1 MKLKSTKYGSFYAS
15 DKIQT
20 KHIGALMRRL
30 LAIFLLGFGFSASG
44 EDILQVYQQ
53 AHQNDP
59 TFALSEIGNRIQ
71 KLNNY
76 SAHTQ
81 LLPQISFRLPRGR
94 STNENRTT
102 YPDEAIN
109 DPRYAFLG
117 VTRENNG
124 VWNERETEQV
134 GWSANLSQTV
144 FSVPTLINV
153 MTSRKSTA
161 SSDYSLFSSEQALI
175 IRVVEAYFSV
185 LRASAS
191 LQNSL
196 ASEDAIKRQLEQA
209 EQRYEVGLTASTDVL
224 NARASHDDAI
234 VSRIQAW
241 NSFDIEFEALRV
253 LTGATI
259 SELSGLA
266 EDFPIQDPVPN
277 SEEAWVEMALKNNP
291 QVRAQE
297 ISYESAKLR
306 HWGQLAKDLPS
317 ISLGMSYNRSEQPF
331 NLGGQDTPWDY
342 VSESKGFNIGLT
354 FTASVTGGSRFVQDR
369 ISALNREQSRL
380 QVVQQKLTV
389 EEQVR
394 RQFRTVVTD
403 VLRVEARLRAIDSSQ
418 ASLDATETGY
428 EVGTRNIVEVLN
440 AQRALFG
447 AQLAYQNAKYDY
459 ILGMLRLK
467 QSAGV
472 LTAAEIEE
480 LNRFM
485 DNEKTV
491 TRLTTMT
498 GRE

>member
-1 MKLKSTKYGSFYAS
+1 
-15 DKIQT
+15 
-20 KHIGALMRRL
+20 MRRL
-30 LAIFLLGFGFSASG
+30 LAILLLGFGFSASG
-44 EDILQVYQQ
+44 DDILQVYQQ

-59 TFALSEIGNRIQ
+59 SFALSEIGNRIQ

-81 LLPQISFRLPRGR
+81 LLPQISFSLPRGR

-109 DPRYAFLG
+109 DPRYGFLG

-134 GWSANLSQTV
+134 GWNANLSQTV
-144 FSVPTLINV
+144 FSVPTFINV

-161 SSDYSLFSSEQALI
+161 SSDYTLFSSEQALI
-175 IRVVEAYFSV
+175 VRVVEAYFSV
-185 LRASAS
+185 LRAGAS
-191 LQNSL
+191 LQNSI

-224 NARASHDDAI
+224 NARASYDDAI

-241 NSFDIEFEALRV
+241 NTFDIQFEALRV
-253 LTGATI
+253 LTGVSI
-259 SELSGLA
+259 SELSGLSD
-266 EDFPIQDPVPN
+266 DFPIQDPVPN
-277 SEEAWVEMALKNNP
+277 SEEAWVEMALQNNP
-291 QVRAQE
+291 QIRAQE

-317 ISLGMSYNRSEQPF
+317 ITLGMSYNRSEQPF
-331 NLGGQDTPWDY
+331 NLGGQETPWDY

-354 FTASVTGGSRFVQDR
+354 FRANVTGGSRYVQDR

-380 QVVQQKLTV
+380 QVVQQKLNV
-389 EEQVR
+389 EEQTR

-403 VLRVEARLRAIDSSQ
+403 VLRVEARLRAIDSSR
-418 ASLDATETGY
+418 ASMQATETGY

-440 AQRALFG
+440 AQRQVFG
-447 AQLAYQNAKYDY
+447 AELAYENAKYDY

-472 LTAAEIEE
+472 LTDAEVAE

-485 DNEKTV
+485 DNEKIV
-491 TRLTTMT
+491 SRPTTMS
-498 GRE
+498 GRQ

>member
-1 MKLKSTKYGSFYAS
+1 
-15 DKIQT
+15 
-20 KHIGALMRRL
+20 MRRL
-30 LAIFLLGFGFSASG
+30 LAILVLGFGFSASG
-44 EDILQVYQQ
+44 DDILQVYQQ

-59 TFALSEIGNRIQ
+59 TFALSEIGHRIQ

-76 SAHTQ
+76 QAHTQ
-81 LLPQISFRLPRGR
+81 LLPQIRFNMPRGR

-109 DPRYAFLG
+109 DPRYGFLG
-117 VTRENNG
+117 VTPENNG

-161 SSDYSLFSSEQALI
+161 SSDYTLFSAEQSLV

-185 LRASAS
+185 LRAGAS
-191 LQNSL
+191 LQNSI

-224 NARASHDDAI
+224 NAKASYDDAI
-234 VSRIQAW
+234 VNRIQAW
-241 NSFDIEFEALRV
+241 NNFDIEFEALRV
-253 LTGATI
+253 LTGASI

-277 SEEAWVEMALKNNP
+277 SEEAWVEMALQNNP

-306 HWGQLAKDLPS
+306 HWGQLAKDLPN
-317 ISLGMSYNRSEQPF
+317 ITLGMSYNRSEQPL
-331 NLGGQDTPWDY
+331 NLGGQDSTWDY
-342 VSESKGFNIGLT
+342 VSERKGFNIGLT
-354 FTASVTGGSRFVQDR
+354 FSATVAGGSRYAQDR

-380 QVVQQKLTV
+380 QVVQQKLSV
-389 EEQVR
+389 EEQTR

-472 LTAAEIEE
+472 LTAAEITE

-485 DNEKTV
+485 DNENTV
-491 TRLTTMT
+491 NRLTTMT